1 MIFSLPR
8 LSGAVEDATSKA
20 KQVRRLTV
28 EWCGFFPTGTF
39 NQQKGSLKRVVFIP
53 KLGGFKYFFF
63 IFTPPRIV
71 CGKMIPFLTKIAHIF
86 QNGLV
91 KNYQLEKERKESP
104 QASFFRGKLA
114 KT

>member
-1 MIFSLPR
+1 MIFSLPT
-8 LSGAVEDATSKA
+8 LFCAVEAVTSKA

-63 IFTPPRIV
+63 HFQTPPDSVWEDDPIFDENCAYFSKWVGEKLSTRK
-71 CGKMIPFLTKIAHIF
+71 GKEGVSPSIIF
-86 QNGLV
+86 QG
-91 KNYQLEKERKESP
+91 QTR
-104 QASFFRGKLA
+104 
-114 KT
+114 